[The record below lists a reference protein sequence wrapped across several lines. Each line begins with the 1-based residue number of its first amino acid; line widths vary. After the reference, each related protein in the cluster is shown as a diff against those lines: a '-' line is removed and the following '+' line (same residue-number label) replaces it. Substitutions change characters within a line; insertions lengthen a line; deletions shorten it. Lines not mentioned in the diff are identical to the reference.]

1 MSTCSYEL
9 GPYLGTQ
16 QGTLATGSAGTTR
29 RQVRER
35 DHVSVSVV
43 TGCHLLA
50 SPPSYAGAHVG
61 AKVCRAISDARAARS
76 HDTGASASGHSKE
89 AGGRAPA
96 SRNSVTG
103 YAAPSCA
110 SPASRSA
117 RSRSRRFREP
127 WRRFS
132 SAWPVRAE
140 PFPAEFALALTASS
154 GLASLSAASLAF
166 RSALHCRVRSRMHFL
181 QDRKPFLSM

>member
-1 MSTCSYEL
+1 MSICSKEL
-9 GPYLGTQ
+9 GPDLGTQ

-50 SPPSYAGAHVG
+50 SPPSHAGAHVG

-96 SRNSVTG
+96 SCNSVTG

-110 SPASRSA
+110 SPASRSRRLRSCCA
-117 RSRSRRFREP
+117 RRMFSSVCSVIGTPMRKGLRLARCPFAVWSRRQV
-127 WRRFS
+127 
-132 SAWPVRAE
+132 PVLPLLELHGRQRVWK
-140 PFPAEFALALTASS
+140 PSGKPLLTSQ
-154 GLASLSAASLAF
+154 
-166 RSALHCRVRSRMHFL
+166 RYI
-181 QDRKPFLSM
+181 